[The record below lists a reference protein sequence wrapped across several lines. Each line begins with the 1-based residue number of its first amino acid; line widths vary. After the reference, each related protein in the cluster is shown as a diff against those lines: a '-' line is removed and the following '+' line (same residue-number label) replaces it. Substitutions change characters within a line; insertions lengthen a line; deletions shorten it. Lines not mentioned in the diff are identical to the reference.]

1 MTWDTDGW
9 IRHQCRPK
17 EKMWSYRV
25 PAQQIPVT
33 WGHRN
38 CTRHTRRA
46 QSEVL
51 LQTKYIIIFLNFR
64 KDFLLKCDSG
74 GDFYFSRKE
83 IELNGMKPKQGI
95 PASAQMCMFKVGVI
109 NNWDNLA
116 KGKTQWLSL
125 DMFNREMRSLE
136 MGLQCCGP
144 SRQTHHHC
152 SSFSSA

>member
-1 MTWDTDGW
+1 MNKT
-9 IRHQCRPK
+9 
-17 EKMWSYRV
+17 SV
-25 PAQQIPVT
+25 
-33 WGHRN
+33 
-38 CTRHTRRA
+38 
-46 QSEVL
+46 
-51 LQTKYIIIFLNFR
+51 QTKGEDVELKGTSTTNTSHMGPQKLHQTHQTCSVRTSITNQIHHHIL
-64 KDFLLKCDSG
+64 KLQKGLDFLLKCDNG

-95 PASAQMCMFKVGVI
+95 PASAQVCMFKVGVI

-152 SSFSSA
+152 SSLSSA